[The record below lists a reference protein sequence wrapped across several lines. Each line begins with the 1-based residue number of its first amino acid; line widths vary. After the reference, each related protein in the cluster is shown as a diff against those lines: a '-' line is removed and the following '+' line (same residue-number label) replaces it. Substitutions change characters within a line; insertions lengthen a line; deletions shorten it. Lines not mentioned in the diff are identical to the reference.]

1 MVGLNENLMF
11 NNCEIYCEKYCIY
24 YIVLLWQ
31 LLKMLWK
38 NCVNSLFTISSL
50 ETCQKDNTIGNIFVN
65 KQVLMHK

>member
-11 NNCEIYCEKYCIY
+11 NNCEIYCKKYCIY

-31 LLKMLWK
+31 LLNLLWK

-50 ETCQKDNTIGNIFVN
+50 ETCQKDNNIGNILVN